1 MSDLYRAALDEIGAV
16 TARLDQRSVDAACAM
31 IAEAGSVVVVACGRE
46 GLQIRGFA
54 MRLYHLGLRASA
66 AGEMSTPPVGPGDLL
81 VACAG
86 PGGISTVTAL
96 MQVARAAGAR
106 VLFLTAVPE
115 TPEAALAD
123 HVLVVPAQTMA
134 TDRAAGA
141 STVLPMGSA
150 MEGALFLIFEVMV
163 LKVRALI
170 GATPE
175 AMRARHT
182 NLE

>member
-16 TARLDQRSVDAACAM
+16 TARLDGGTVDAAAAM
-31 IAEAGSVVVVACGRE
+31 ISAAGSVVVVACGRE

-54 MRLYHLGLRASA
+54 MRLHHLGLRASA
-66 AGEMSTPPVGPGDLL
+66 VGEMGTPLVGPGDLL
-81 VACAG
+81 IACAG

-96 MQVARAAGAR
+96 MRVAKEAGAG
-106 VLFLTAVPE
+106 VLFLTAVSE

-123 HVLVVPAQTMA
+123 LVLVVPAQTMA

-141 STVLPMGSA
+141 SAVLPMGSA
-150 MEGALFLIFEVMV
+150 MEGALFVLFEVMV
-163 LKVRALI
+163 LKIRALT